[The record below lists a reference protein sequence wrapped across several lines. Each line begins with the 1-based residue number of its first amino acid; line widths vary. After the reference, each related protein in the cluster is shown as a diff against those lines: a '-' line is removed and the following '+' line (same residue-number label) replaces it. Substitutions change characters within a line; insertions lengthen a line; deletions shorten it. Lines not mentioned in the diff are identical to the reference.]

1 MISIRSAISRSI
13 LGGRSSRNSNPN
25 ASAAFLQANVPF
37 PTSSSDR
44 TNNDKTAVSMY
55 MSASA
60 FTSNGVAVRYLSSPA
75 FRRHQLKQKDNRKIV
90 RGHKPS
96 IGAFQQGI
104 QVPTKKVAHDMGTT
118 FMEMENEPLQ
128 IIAEIGNHK
137 ARAEVLRRH
146 IMCVDDIEWEPAGT
160 KLQKIAAKNREG
172 MSLVVL
178 PYQIG
183 IALALIGGIGAVPM
197 VFSVDLA
204 MAFNESMVTMEVPM
218 PSDLDT
224 RLETGAWTWSWME
237 PVLGTASFT
246 LLAFQYAR
254 QQLLNLGLKPFTQ
267 ILLAKRAKNL
277 CNAFP
282 EYDEGLLNSF
292 VESDPMIR

>member
-13 LGGRSSRNSNPN
+13 LGGRSSNPN
-25 ASAAFLQANVPF
+25 ASAAFLQANLPF
-37 PTSSSDR
+37 PISSSSDR
-44 TNNDKTAVSMY
+44 TNNDKAAVSMPT
-55 MSASA
+55 
-60 FTSNGVAVRYLSSPA
+60 TSNNAVRYLSSPA
-75 FRRHQLKQKDNRKIV
+75 FRRHQQKLKDNYQHV

-96 IGAFQQGI
+96 IGAYQSGI
-104 QVPTKKVAHDMGTT
+104 QKPSKEVAMDMGKT
-118 FMEMENEPLQ
+118 FCEMENEPLQ
-128 IIAEIGNHK
+128 IIAEIGNHE

-146 IMCVDDIEWEPAGT
+146 IMAVDDVEWDEAGI
-160 KLQKIAAKNREG
+160 KLQQVADKNREG

-178 PYQIG
+178 PYKIG
-183 IALALIGGIGAVPM
+183 IGVALITGIGAFPM
-197 VFSVDLA
+197 VFSVDVA

-267 ILLAKRAKNL
+267 LLISKRAKDL
-277 CNAFP
+277 CGAFP
-282 EYDEGLLNSF
+282 EYDEGLLHNF
-292 VESDPMIR
+292 VESDSMVKRK